1 MSLPPRAVAIAAA
14 VAAVGALTAAT
25 PSRLASPSAGAHP
38 AASSAGSATA
48 PAAGAAMSPA
58 AGSLASPAAG
68 SAPAPAGSAAS
79 PAVGSAASPAAP
91 AAGAAAPAPAC
102 DPRAS
107 LRPAALPALGRM
119 PDGST
124 MARIA
129 ARGRLIAGVGQDTYL
144 FAARDPETGRLDGF
158 EIDIA
163 RAVAAAIFG
172 DPERVELR
180 PLEVVDRLPAVES
193 GAVDLVV
200 DTLSI
205 TCERRQEAEFSQVYF
220 EAGQRVLVDH
230 DDPATSLDDLGGR
243 RVCAARGS
251 TSLQNVLTAP
261 AKPMPVGADTET
273 DCLMLLQLGEVDAV
287 STDDALLVALA
298 AQDPRT
304 KIVGPR
310 FTDEPYGIAI
320 NRSAP
325 DLVRFVNAVLEQRAR
340 SGAWT
345 ASYAR
350 WLGPLGAPPAPPQ
363 ARYRD

>member
-1 MSLPPRAVAIAAA
+1 
-14 VAAVGALTAAT
+14 
-25 PSRLASPSAGAHP
+25 
-38 AASSAGSATA
+38 
-48 PAAGAAMSPA
+48 
-58 AGSLASPAAG
+58 
-68 SAPAPAGSAAS
+68 
-79 PAVGSAASPAAP
+79 
-91 AAGAAAPAPAC
+91 
-102 DPRAS
+102 
-107 LRPAALPALGRM
+107 M
-119 PDGST
+119 PEGST
-124 MARIA
+124 MARIL

-163 RAVAAAIFG
+163 RAIAAAIFG

-193 GAVDLVV
+193 GAVDIIVN
-200 DTLSI
+200 TLTV
-205 TCERRQEAEFSQVYF
+205 TCERRQEVEFSQVYF
-220 EAGQRVLVDH
+220 EAGQRVLVDRGN
-230 DDPATSLDDLGGR
+230 PAKSLDDLGGK

-251 TSLQNVLTAP
+251 TSLSNVLTAR
-261 AKPMPVGADTET
+261 ANPMPVGAATET

-310 FTDEPYGIAI
+310 FTDEPYGVAVS
-320 NRSAP
+320 RSAP
-325 DLVRFVNAVLEQRAR
+325 DLVRFVNAVLDQRVR

>member
-1 MSLPPRAVAIAAA
+1 VSAA
-14 VAAVGALTAAT
+14 
-25 PSRLASPSAGAHP
+25 
-38 AASSAGSATA
+38 AGSAGT
-48 PAAGAAMSPA
+48 PA
-58 AGSLASPAAG
+58 AGS
-68 SAPAPAGSAAS
+68 
-79 PAVGSAASPAAP
+79 VAAP
-91 AAGAAAPAPAC
+91 AAPAC

-107 LRPAALPALGRM
+107 LRPSALPAPGRM
-119 PDGST
+119 PEGST
-124 MARIA
+124 MARIL

-163 RAVAAAIFG
+163 RAIAAAIFG

-193 GAVDLVV
+193 GAVDIVV
-200 DTLSI
+200 NTLTV
-205 TCERRQEAEFSQVYF
+205 TCERRQEVEFSQVYF
-220 EAGQRVLVDH
+220 EAGQRVLVDRGN
-230 DDPATSLDDLGGR
+230 PAKSLDDLGGK

-251 TSLQNVLTAP
+251 TSLSNVLTAR
-261 AKPMPVGADTET
+261 ANPMPVGAATET

-310 FTDEPYGIAI
+310 FTDEPYGVAVR
-320 NRSAP
+320 RSAP
-325 DLVRFVNAVLEQRAR
+325 DLVRFVNAVLDQRVR
-340 SGAWT
+340 TGAWT